1 MAALLFLAGPAAM
14 GLATPA
20 SAVPGLPTPAPITT
34 HDAAAATR
42 RCLAGSPEEAK
53 RLAERAAKVLA
64 ALGRARAFRRY
75 RDPSG
80 PFVRGDLYVFVVNR
94 HGVIIENVGF
104 PEVVGSGGFTLQ
116 SRFGRVIARGRG
128 WVRYRWY
135 NPCSRRME
143 QKMSYLVR
151 VGDLIVGVG
160 AYGSL
165 SA

>member
-1 MAALLFLAGPAAM
+1 MRASIFIAVMLLLSV
-14 GLATPA
+14 L
-20 SAVPGLPTPAPITT
+20 PAPGAPAVARDTNTAETT
-34 HDAAAATR
+34 G
-42 RCLAGSPEEAK
+42 RCPAGSPEEAK

-64 ALGRARAFRRY
+64 DVGRARAFLRY

-104 PEVVGSGGFTLQ
+104 PEVIGSGGFGLQ
-116 SRFGRVIARGRG
+116 SRFGRVVARGRG

-165 SA
+165 SV

>member
-1 MAALLFLAGPAAM
+1 MRASIFVAAVFLLAM
-14 GLATPA
+14 L
-20 SAVPGLPTPAPITT
+20 PAPRAPATDISN
-34 HDAAAATR
+34 AAATG
-42 RCLAGSPEEAK
+42 RCPAGSPEEAK

-64 ALGRARAFRRY
+64 AMGRARAFLRY

-104 PEVVGSGGFTLQ
+104 PEVIGSGGFNLR
-116 SRFGRVIARGRG
+116 SRFGRVIAQGRG

-165 SA
+165 SV

>member
-1 MAALLFLAGPAAM
+1 MRMRLPITAAVLVLAGAM
-14 GLATPA
+14 FLGLPA
-20 SAVPGLPTPAPITT
+20 SAAV
-34 HDAAAATR
+34 AARECA
-42 RCLAGSPEEAK
+42 AGSPEAAK

-64 ALGRARAFRRY
+64 AVGRVAAFRRY
-75 RDPSG
+75 RDPAG

-94 HGVIIENVGF
+94 HGIIIENVGF
-104 PEVVGSGGFTLQ
+104 PEVIGSGGFDLA
-116 SRFGRVIARGRG
+116 SRFGAVVARGRG
-128 WVRYRWY
+128 WIRYRWY

-165 SA
+165 SV